1 MDFYTYIITIS
12 SLVIAIHT
20 IYDIYDVLST
30 QNQKK
35 SKNNEQI
42 IKNQN
47 FENPNALYVVK
58 MKLDEFTGIKT
69 VNNFLVNYSKI
80 VYYILVLMDIILTIF
95 VGYIFITMDVPLE
108 HALIFIMC
116 LIVAYSVTY
125 SIKTTAST
133 IKNRTYDEITINIL
147 KEGIQYYSKVLNENV
162 LMEWEYFK
170 GYKLKNNQIELHVDL
185 SILSNLAILGFR
197 YYLKYDMK
205 LENIIK
211 THLKEL

>member
-1 MDFYTYIITIS
+1 MDFYIHIITIL

-20 IYDIYDVLST
+20 IHT

-58 MKLDEFTGIKT
+58 MKLDEFTGIKSI
-69 VNNFLVNYSKI
+69 NKFLVNYLKI
-80 VYYILVLMDIILTIF
+80 AYYILVLMYIILTIF

-211 THLKEL
+211 THLREL

>member
-1 MDFYTYIITIS
+1 
-12 SLVIAIHT
+12 
-20 IYDIYDVLST
+20 
-30 QNQKK
+30 
-35 SKNNEQI
+35 
-42 IKNQN
+42 
-47 FENPNALYVVK
+47 

-116 LIVAYSVTY
+116 LIVAYSGTY
-125 SIKTTAST
+125 TIKTTAST

-211 THLKEL
+211 THLREL

>member
-58 MKLDEFTGIKT
+58 MKLDEFTGINT
-69 VNNFLVNYSKI
+69 LNNFLVNYLKI
-80 VYYILVLMDIILTIF
+80 AYYILVLMYIILTIF

-211 THLKEL
+211 THLREL

>member
-1 MDFYTYIITIS
+1 MDFYIHIITIL

-20 IYDIYDVLST
+20 IHT

-147 KEGIQYYSKVLNENV
+147 KEGIQYYSKVLNKNV

-170 GYKLKNNQIELHVDL
+170 SYKLKNNQIELHVNL
-185 SILSNLAILGFR
+185 KSILSNLPILGFR

>member
-1 MDFYTYIITIS
+1 MDFYIHIITIL
-12 SLVIAIHT
+12 SLVITIHT
-20 IYDIYDVLST
+20 IYDDVLST

-69 VNNFLVNYSKI
+69 VNNFLVNYLKI
-80 VYYILVLMDIILTIF
+80 AYYILVLMDIILTIF

-108 HALIFIMC
+108 HALILIMC
-116 LIVAYSVTY
+116 LIMAYSVTY

-211 THLKEL
+211 THLKEIK

>member
-1 MDFYTYIITIS
+1 MDFYIHIITIL
-12 SLVIAIHT
+12 SLVIIIHT
-20 IYDIYDVLST
+20 IYDDVLST

-35 SKNNEQI
+35 SKNNEQT

-47 FENPNALYVVK
+47 FVNPNALYVVK

-69 VNNFLVNYSKI
+69 VNNFLVNYLKI
-80 VYYILVLMDIILTIF
+80 AYYILVLMDIILTIF

-211 THLKEL
+211 THLREL

>member
-1 MDFYTYIITIS
+1 MDFYIHIITIL
-12 SLVIAIHT
+12 SLVITIHT
-20 IYDIYDVLST
+20 IYDDVLST

-47 FENPNALYVVK
+47 FVNPNALYVVK
-58 MKLDEFTGIKT
+58 MKLDEFTGIKSI
-69 VNNFLVNYSKI
+69 NKFLVNYLKI
-80 VYYILVLMDIILTIF
+80 AYYIVVVMDIILTIF
-95 VGYIFITMDVPLE
+95 IGYIFITMDVPLE

-116 LIVAYSVTY
+116 LIVAYSGTY
-125 SIKTTAST
+125 TIKTTAST

-147 KEGIQYYSKVLNENV
+147 KEGIQYYSKVLNKNI

-170 GYKLKNNQIELHVDL
+170 SYTLKNNQIELHVDL
-185 SILSNLAILGFR
+185 KSILSNLPILGFR
-197 YYLKYDMK
+197 YYLKYDRK

>member
-1 MDFYTYIITIS
+1 MDFYIHIITIL

-20 IYDIYDVLST
+20 IHT

-69 VNNFLVNYSKI
+69 VNNFLVNYLKI
-80 VYYILVLMDIILTIF
+80 AYYILVLMYIILTIF

-211 THLKEL
+211 THLREL

>member
-1 MDFYTYIITIS
+1 MDFYIHIITIL

-20 IYDIYDVLST
+20 IYDDVLST

-35 SKNNEQI
+35 SKNNEQT

-47 FENPNALYVVK
+47 FVNPNALYVVK
-58 MKLDEFTGIKT
+58 MKLDEFTGIKSI
-69 VNNFLVNYSKI
+69 NKFLVNYLKI
-80 VYYILVLMDIILTIF
+80 AYYIVVVMDIILTIF
-95 VGYIFITMDVPLE
+95 IGYIFITMDVPLE

-116 LIVAYSVTY
+116 LIVAYSGTY
-125 SIKTTAST
+125 TIKTTAST

-211 THLKEL
+211 THLREL

>member
-1 MDFYTYIITIS
+1 MDFYIHIMTIL

-20 IYDIYDVLST
+20 IYDDVLST

-35 SKNNEQI
+35 SKNNEQT

-47 FENPNALYVVK
+47 FVNPNALYVVK

-69 VNNFLVNYSKI
+69 VNNFLVNYLKI
-80 VYYILVLMDIILTIF
+80 AYYILVLMYIILTIF

-116 LIVAYSVTY
+116 LIVAYSGTY
-125 SIKTTAST
+125 TIKTTAST

-147 KEGIQYYSKVLNENV
+147 KEGIQYYSKVLNKNV

-211 THLKEL
+211 THLKEIK

>member
-1 MDFYTYIITIS
+1 MDFYIHIITIL
-12 SLVIAIHT
+12 SLVIIIHT
-20 IYDIYDVLST
+20 IYDDVLST

-58 MKLDEFTGIKT
+58 MKLDEFTGINT
-69 VNNFLVNYSKI
+69 LNNFLVNYLKI
-80 VYYILVLMDIILTIF
+80 AYYILVLLDIILTIF

-211 THLKEL
+211 THLREL